1 MQIYDLTLL
10 YSCRNWMAV
19 ENTLPNDLDGLAKY
33 LRTGRLRLIL
43 AKTSEWSWIDN
54 SPSNSTVR
62 HYVAQWHHRTITSY
76 SMLLALPGEPI
87 RVLYKQVPWH
97 SSTVLQNMLTQ
108 HGVGVPKPP
117 KKWML
122 LSTTHESTVAY
133 DQPQGNAFLSSQE
146 LLHLHFVEITW
157 RW

>member
-62 HYVAQWHHRTITSY
+62 HYVAQWHHGTITSY

-108 HGVGVPKPP
+108 HGVGVPKP
-117 KKWML
+117 KKNGCYFQLHMSQQL
-122 LSTTHESTVAY
+122 PTTNPREMPSCRLRNCSTYT
-133 DQPQGNAFLSSQE
+133 L
-146 LLHLHFVEITW
+146 
-157 RW
+157 